1 MAQFFFDRPNI
12 HNHPNYFDF
21 PQKTKICPSP
31 CPRFIPRLSLNLHSI
46 PTADESSIIN
56 MSAPGARVALA
67 LPQ

>member
-46 PTADESSIIN
+46 PTADE
-56 MSAPGARVALA
+56 
-67 LPQ
+67 